1 MIILCAR
8 VHGVVGLLSINVYL
22 RLSKRSVVPDSSR
35 LVMKNL
41 KVPLLLPLLILLTAC
56 GYRAPLYPSYIPQV
70 DSAQSEGIQPGYQ
83 ELAALME
90 KDTELKPSQGNTVTL
105 IADGPENWEMLKE
118 EFRKAE
124 TSIYVEPYRFKLD
137 TCGRVLADPHSG
149 RLDRLVRDLR

>member
-1 MIILCAR
+1 
-8 VHGVVGLLSINVYL
+8 
-22 RLSKRSVVPDSSR
+22 
-35 LVMKNL
+35 MKYL

-70 DSAQSEGIQPGYQ
+70 DSAQYEGIQPGYQ

-137 TCGRVLADPHSG
+137 TCGRVLADPHPG